1 MSVCGCERGRGRDC
15 EWERG
20 FDWEW
25 RRLDVSSMSSES
37 WGIVGIV
44 RKSKEFRLVQLGM
57 LSGPWSKSRP
67 DFGVVTCGV
76 YCGWLSF
83 RRERREMSESRVDR
97 EVRVFD

>member
-1 MSVCGCERGRGRDC
+1 MGVCGCGRGRGRDC
-15 EWERG
+15 EMERE

-25 RRLDVSSMSSES
+25 RGLGVSSMSSESS

-44 RKSKEFRLVQLGM
+44 RKSKEFRLGM
-57 LSGPWSKSRP
+57 SSGPWSESRP

-97 EVRVFD
+97 EARALD